1 MSNRLSWFI
10 IFWLIAVFAF
20 LYAPIISVVIYS
32 FNASK
37 LVTVW
42 GGWSVKWYGEL
53 AKDRQIIDAAI
64 LSLEIAAISSTLAT
78 ILGTIAGYVLVRFP
92 KFMGRTAF
100 SGMVNAP
107 LVMPEVITGLSM
119 LLLFISMQEVYKY
132 AVAGLADQ
140 GMGMASE
147 AVRVGFSW
155 IDGRG
160 LITVVIAHVTFT
172 MSYIAVVMRSR
183 FITLDM
189 SLEEAAQ
196 DLGAKPL
203 KVFFVITLPI
213 VAPAIVS
220 GWLLGFTISL
230 DDLVI
235 TAFTNGPGTT
245 TLPQV
250 VFSKVRLG
258 LDPKINALATIIITV
273 VSIGVIFA
281 TIHMRRAE
289 KQRQRD
295 EQMAIRAIAAKT

>member
-10 IFWLIAVFAF
+10 IAWLIAVFAF

-42 GGWSVKWYGEL
+42 AGWSVKWYGEL
-53 AKDRQIIDAAI
+53 AKDRQIIDAAL
-64 LSLEIAAISSTLAT
+64 LSVEIAAISSTLAT

-119 LLLFISMQEVYKY
+119 LLLFISMEQFI
-132 AVAGLADQ
+132 GWPQ
-140 GMGMASE
+140 
-147 AVRVGFSW
+147 
-155 IDGRG
+155 GRG
-160 LITVVIAHVTFT
+160 MTTVIIAHVTFT
-172 MSYIAVVMRSR
+172 LSYIAVVMRSR
-183 FITLDM
+183 FLVLDL

-196 DLGAKPL
+196 DLGARPL
-203 KVFFVITLPI
+203 KVFFVITVPI
-213 VAPAIVS
+213 VLPAIIS

-258 LDPKINALATIIITV
+258 LDPKINALATIIIAI
-273 VSIGVIFA
+273 VSVGVILA

-295 EQMAIRAIAAKT
+295 EQMAIRALAKA

>member
-1 MSNRLSWFI
+1 MTNRLSWFI
-10 IFWLIAVFAF
+10 IIWLVMVFAF
-20 LYAPIISVVIYS
+20 LYAPIVSVVIYS

-42 GGWSVKWYGEL
+42 AGWSFKWYGAL
-53 AKDRQIIDAAI
+53 ANDRQIIDAAI
-64 LSLEIAAISSTLAT
+64 LSLEIAAISSSLAT

-92 KFMGRTAF
+92 KFLGRTAF

-119 LLLFISMQEVYKY
+119 LLLFISMEQLI
-132 AVAGLADQ
+132 GWPQ
-140 GMGMASE
+140 
-147 AVRVGFSW
+147 
-155 IDGRG
+155 GRG
-160 LITVVIAHVTFT
+160 FTTVIIAHTTFT
-172 MSYIAVVMRSR
+172 LSYVAVVMRSR
-183 FITLDM
+183 FLTLDL

-196 DLGAKPL
+196 DLGARPL

-213 VAPAIVS
+213 VAPAIAS

-258 LDPKINALATIIITV
+258 LDPKINALATIIIAI
-273 VSIGVIFA
+273 VSIGVILA

-289 KQRQRD
+289 RQRQRD
-295 EQMAIRAIAAKT
+295 EQMAIRAIAAQT

>member
-1 MSNRLSWFI
+1 MSNRISWFVI
-10 IFWLIAVFAF
+10 LWLVLVFAF
-20 LYAPIISVVIYS
+20 LYAPIVSVVVYS

-42 GGWSVKWYGEL
+42 AGWSFKWYGAL
-53 AKDRQIIDAAI
+53 VNDRQIIEAAI
-64 LSLEIAAISSTLAT
+64 LSLEVAAISSTLAT
-78 ILGTIAGYVLVRFP
+78 ILGTMAGYILVRFP
-92 KFMGRTAF
+92 KFLGRTAF
-100 SGMVNAP
+100 SGMVSAP

-119 LLLFISMQEVYKY
+119 LLLFISMEDLIGWPQ
-132 AVAGLADQ
+132 
-140 GMGMASE
+140 
-147 AVRVGFSW
+147 
-155 IDGRG
+155 GRG
-160 LITVVIAHVTFT
+160 FTTVILAHTTFT
-172 MSYIAVVMRSR
+172 LSYIAVVMRSR
-183 FITLDM
+183 FLVLDL

-196 DLGAKPL
+196 DLGARPL

-213 VAPAIVS
+213 VAPAIIS

-235 TAFTNGPGTT
+235 TNFTTGPGAT

-258 LDPKINALATIIITV
+258 LDPKINALATIIIAV
-273 VSIGVIFA
+273 VSIGVIIA

-295 EQMAIRAIAAKT
+295 EQMAIRAIAAQT

>member
-1 MSNRLSWFI
+1 MTNRLSWFI
-10 IFWLIAVFAF
+10 IIWLVMVFAF
-20 LYAPIISVVIYS
+20 LYAPIVSVVIYS

-42 GGWSVKWYGEL
+42 AGWSFKWYGAL
-53 AKDRQIIDAAI
+53 ANDRQIIDAAI
-64 LSLEIAAISSTLAT
+64 LSLEIAAISSSLAT

-92 KFMGRTAF
+92 KFLGRTAF

-119 LLLFISMQEVYKY
+119 LLLFISMEQLI
-132 AVAGLADQ
+132 GWPQ
-140 GMGMASE
+140 
-147 AVRVGFSW
+147 
-155 IDGRG
+155 GRG
-160 LITVVIAHVTFT
+160 FTTVIIAHTTFT
-172 MSYIAVVMRSR
+172 LSYVAVVMRSR
-183 FITLDM
+183 FLTLDL

-196 DLGAKPL
+196 DLGARPL

-258 LDPKINALATIIITV
+258 LDPKINALATIIIAI
-273 VSIGVIFA
+273 VSIGVILA

-289 KQRQRD
+289 RQRQRD
-295 EQMAIRAIAAKT
+295 EQMAIRAIAAQT

>member
-1 MSNRLSWFI
+1 MTNRLSWFV
-10 IFWLIAVFAF
+10 IFWLVAVFAF

-32 FNASK
+32 FNVSK

-42 GGWSVKWYGEL
+42 GGWSFKWYGEL

-92 KFMGRTAF
+92 KFLGRTAF

-119 LLLFISMQEVYKY
+119 LLLFISMERLIGWPQ
-132 AVAGLADQ
+132 
-140 GMGMASE
+140 
-147 AVRVGFSW
+147 
-155 IDGRG
+155 GRG
-160 LITVVIAHVTFT
+160 LTTVIIAHTTFT
-172 MSYIAVVMRSR
+172 LSYIAVVMRSR
-183 FITLDM
+183 FLVLDL

-258 LDPKINALATIIITV
+258 LDPKINALATIIIAI
-273 VSIGVIFA
+273 VSVGVIAA

-289 KQRQRD
+289 RQRQRD
-295 EQMAIRAIAAKT
+295 EQMAIRAIAAQT

>member
-1 MSNRLSWFI
+1 MSNRISWFVI
-10 IFWLIAVFAF
+10 LWLVLVFAF

-42 GGWSVKWYGEL
+42 AGWSFKWYGEL
-53 AKDRQIIDAAI
+53 AKDRQIIEAAI

-78 ILGTIAGYVLVRFP
+78 ILGTVAGYVLVRFP

-119 LLLFISMQEVYKY
+119 LLLFIAMQDLI
-132 AVAGLADQ
+132 GWPQ
-140 GMGMASE
+140 
-147 AVRVGFSW
+147 
-155 IDGRG
+155 GRG
-160 LITVVIAHVTFT
+160 LTTVVIAHVTFT

-183 FITLDM
+183 FLTLDM

-258 LDPKINALATIIITV
+258 LDPKINALATIIIAV
-273 VSIGVIFA
+273 VSVGVIAA
-281 TIHMRRAE
+281 TIHMRRSE

>member
-1 MSNRLSWFI
+1 MSNRISWFVI
-10 IFWLIAVFAF
+10 LWLVLVFAF

-42 GGWSVKWYGEL
+42 AGWSFKWYGEL
-53 AKDRQIIDAAI
+53 AKDRQIIEAAI

-78 ILGTIAGYVLVRFP
+78 ILGTVAGYVLVRFP

-119 LLLFISMQEVYKY
+119 LLLFIAMQDLI
-132 AVAGLADQ
+132 GWPQ
-140 GMGMASE
+140 
-147 AVRVGFSW
+147 
-155 IDGRG
+155 GRG
-160 LITVVIAHVTFT
+160 LTTVVIAHVTFT

-183 FITLDM
+183 FLTLDM

-258 LDPKINALATIIITV
+258 LDPKINALATIIIAV
-273 VSIGVIFA
+273 VSIGVIAA
-281 TIHMRRAE
+281 TIHMRRSE

>member
-1 MSNRLSWFI
+1 MSNRISWFVI
-10 IFWLIAVFAF
+10 LWLVLVFAF

-42 GGWSVKWYGEL
+42 AGWSFKWYGEL

-92 KFMGRTAF
+92 KFVGRTAF

-119 LLLFISMQEVYKY
+119 LLLFIAMQDLI
-132 AVAGLADQ
+132 GWPQ
-140 GMGMASE
+140 
-147 AVRVGFSW
+147 
-155 IDGRG
+155 GRG
-160 LITVVIAHVTFT
+160 LTTVVIAHVTFT
-172 MSYIAVVMRSR
+172 MSFIAVVMRSR
-183 FITLDM
+183 FLTLDM

-258 LDPKINALATIIITV
+258 LDPKINALATIIIAV
-273 VSIGVIFA
+273 VSIGVIAA

-295 EQMAIRAIAAKT
+295 EQMAIRAIAAKA

>member
-1 MSNRLSWFI
+1 MSNRLSWFVI
-10 IFWLIAVFAF
+10 VWLILVFAF
-20 LYAPIISVVIYS
+20 LYAPIVSVVVYS

-42 GGWSVKWYGEL
+42 GGFDTKWYGAL
-53 AKDRQIIDAAI
+53 WNDRQIIDAAK
-64 LSLEIAAISSTLAT
+64 LSLLIAAVSSTLAT
-78 ILGTIAGYVLVRFP
+78 IIGTVAGYVLVRFP
-92 KFMGRTAF
+92 KFLGRTAF

-119 LLLFISMQEVYKY
+119 LLLFIKMWELT
-132 AVAGLADQ
+132 GWP
-140 GMGMASE
+140 E
-147 AVRVGFSW
+147 
-155 IDGRG
+155 RG
-160 LITVVIAHVTFT
+160 LTTVIIAHVTFT
-172 MSYIAVVMRSR
+172 LSYVAVVMRSR
-183 FITLDM
+183 FLTLDL

-235 TAFTNGPGTT
+235 TSFTNGPGTT

-250 VFSKVRLG
+250 IFSKVRLG
-258 LDPKINALATIIITV
+258 LDPKINALATIIITL

-281 TIHMRRAE
+281 IFHMRRQEA
-289 KQRQRD
+289 QRQRD
-295 EQMAIRAIAAKT
+295 EQMAIRAIAAQT

>member
-1 MSNRLSWFI
+1 MSNRISWFVI
-10 IFWLIAVFAF
+10 AWLIIVFAF
-20 LYAPIISVVIYS
+20 LYAPIVSVVIYS
-32 FNASK
+32 FNDSK

-42 GGWSVKWYGEL
+42 GGFTLDRWYIAL
-53 AKDRQIIDAAI
+53 WNDRQIIDAAK
-64 LSLEIAAISSTLAT
+64 LSLLIAAISSTLAT
-78 ILGTIAGYVLVRFP
+78 MIGTIAGYVLVRFP

-119 LLLFISMQEVYKY
+119 LLLFISMEQII
-132 AVAGLADQ
+132 GWPQ
-140 GMGMASE
+140 
-147 AVRVGFSW
+147 
-155 IDGRG
+155 GRG
-160 LITVVIAHVTFT
+160 MTTVIIAHVTFT
-172 MSYIAVVMRSR
+172 LSYIAVVMRSR
-183 FITLDM
+183 FLVLDL

-203 KVFFVITLPI
+203 KVFFVITVPI
-213 VAPAIVS
+213 VLPAIVS

-258 LDPKINALATIIITV
+258 LDPKINALATIIIAI
-273 VSIGVIFA
+273 VSIGVIIA
-281 TIHMRRAE
+281 TFHMRRQE

-295 EQMAIRAIAAKT
+295 EQMAIRALAKA

>member
-10 IFWLIAVFAF
+10 IAWLIAVFAF

-32 FNASK
+32 FNVSK

-42 GGWSVKWYGEL
+42 GGWSFKWYGEL

-64 LSLEIAAISSTLAT
+64 LSLQIAAISSTLAT

-92 KFMGRTAF
+92 KFLGRTAF

-119 LLLFISMQEVYKY
+119 LLLFIAMQD
-132 AVAGLADQ
+132 L
-140 GMGMASE
+140 
-147 AVRVGFSW
+147 VGW
-155 IDGRG
+155 PQGRG
-160 LITVVIAHVTFT
+160 FTTVVIAHTTFT
-172 MSYIAVVMRSR
+172 LSYVAVVMRSR
-183 FITLDM
+183 FLVLDL

-258 LDPKINALATIIITV
+258 LDPKINALATIIIAV
-273 VSIGVIFA
+273 VSIGVIIA
-281 TIHMRRAE
+281 TIQMRRSE
-289 KQRQRD
+289 KLRQRD

>member
-1 MSNRLSWFI
+1 MSNRISWFVI
-10 IFWLIAVFAF
+10 LWLVLVFAF

-42 GGWSVKWYGEL
+42 AGWSFKWYGEL
-53 AKDRQIIDAAI
+53 AKDRQIIEAAI

-119 LLLFISMQEVYKY
+119 LLLFIAMQDLI
-132 AVAGLADQ
+132 GWPQ
-140 GMGMASE
+140 
-147 AVRVGFSW
+147 
-155 IDGRG
+155 GRG
-160 LITVVIAHVTFT
+160 LTTVVIAHVTFT

-183 FITLDM
+183 FLTLDL

-258 LDPKINALATIIITV
+258 LDPKINALATIIIAV
-273 VSIGVIFA
+273 VSIGVIAA
-281 TIHMRRAE
+281 TIHMRRSE

>member
-1 MSNRLSWFI
+1 MSNRLSWFV
-10 IFWLIAVFAF
+10 IAWMAVVFAF
-20 LYAPIISVVIYS
+20 LYAPIISVVVYS
-32 FNASK
+32 FNDSK

-42 GGWSVKWYGEL
+42 GGFTLDRWYIAL
-53 AKDRQIIDAAI
+53 WNDRQIIDAAK
-64 LSLEIAAISSTLAT
+64 LSLLIAAISSTLAT
-78 ILGTIAGYVLVRFP
+78 IIGTVAGYVLVRFP
-92 KFMGRTAF
+92 KFLGRTAF

-119 LLLFISMQEVYKY
+119 LLLFISMENVIGWPQ
-132 AVAGLADQ
+132 
-140 GMGMASE
+140 
-147 AVRVGFSW
+147 
-155 IDGRG
+155 GRG
-160 LITVVIAHVTFT
+160 LTTVIIAHVTFT
-172 MSYIAVVMRSR
+172 LSYIAVVMRSR
-183 FITLDM
+183 FLTLDL

-235 TAFTNGPGTT
+235 TSFTNGPGTT

-258 LDPKINALATIIITV
+258 LDPKINALATIIIAI
-273 VSIGVIFA
+273 VSIGVVIA
-281 TIHMRRAE
+281 TINMRRQE
-289 KQRQRD
+289 VQRQRD

>member
-1 MSNRLSWFI
+1 MSNRISWFVI
-10 IFWLIAVFAF
+10 MWLVLVFAF

-32 FNASK
+32 FNSSK

-42 GGWSVKWYGEL
+42 AGWSFKWYGEL
-53 AKDRQIIDAAI
+53 AKDRQIIEAAI

-78 ILGTIAGYVLVRFP
+78 ILGTVAGYVLVRFP

-119 LLLFISMQEVYKY
+119 LLLFIAMQDLI
-132 AVAGLADQ
+132 GWPQ
-140 GMGMASE
+140 
-147 AVRVGFSW
+147 
-155 IDGRG
+155 GRG
-160 LITVVIAHVTFT
+160 LTTVVIAHVTFT

-183 FITLDM
+183 FLTLDL

-258 LDPKINALATIIITV
+258 LDPKINALATIIIAV
-273 VSIGVIFA
+273 VSLGVIAA

>member
-1 MSNRLSWFI
+1 MSNRLSWFV

-32 FNASK
+32 FNSSK

-42 GGWSVKWYGEL
+42 AGWSFKWYGEL
-53 AKDRQIIDAAI
+53 ARDRQIINAAV
-64 LSLEIAAISSTLAT
+64 LSLEIAALSSTLAT

-92 KFMGRTAF
+92 KFLGRTAF
-100 SGMVNAP
+100 SGMVSAP

-119 LLLFISMQEVYKY
+119 LLLFISMEQLI
-132 AVAGLADQ
+132 GWPQ
-140 GMGMASE
+140 
-147 AVRVGFSW
+147 
-155 IDGRG
+155 GRG
-160 LITVVIAHVTFT
+160 FTTVIIAHTTFT
-172 MSYIAVVMRSR
+172 LSYVAVVMRSR
-183 FITLDM
+183 FLVLDL

-196 DLGAKPL
+196 DLGARPL

-213 VAPAIVS
+213 VAPAVVS

-235 TAFTNGPGTT
+235 TSFTNGPGTT

-258 LDPKINALATIIITV
+258 LDPKINALATIIIAI
-273 VSIGVIFA
+273 VSVGVILA

-289 KQRQRD
+289 RQRQRD
-295 EQMAIRAIAAKT
+295 EQMAIRAIAAQT

>member
-1 MSNRLSWFI
+1 MTNRLSWFVI
-10 IFWLIAVFAF
+10 IWMVVVFAF
-20 LYAPIISVVIYS
+20 LYSPIVSVVVYS
-32 FNASK
+32 FNDSK

-42 GGWSVKWYGEL
+42 GGFTLSRWYIAL
-53 AKDRQIIDAAI
+53 ANDRQIINAAK
-64 LSLEIAAISSTLAT
+64 LSLLIAAISSTLAT
-78 ILGTIAGYVLVRFP
+78 IIGTVAGYVLVRFP
-92 KFMGRTAF
+92 KFLGRTSF

-119 LLLFISMQEVYKY
+119 LLLFISMEQII
-132 AVAGLADQ
+132 G
-140 GMGMASE
+140 
-147 AVRVGFSW
+147 W
-155 IDGRG
+155 PNGRG
-160 LITVVIAHVTFT
+160 LTTVIIAHVTFT
-172 MSYIAVVMRSR
+172 LSYVAVVMRSR
-183 FITLDM
+183 FLTLDL

-235 TAFTNGPGTT
+235 TSFTNGPGTT

-258 LDPKINALATIIITV
+258 LDPKVNALATIIIAI
-273 VSIGVIFA
+273 VSIGVVIA
-281 TIHMRRAE
+281 TIHMRRQE
-289 KQRQRD
+289 VQRQRD
-295 EQMAIRAIAAKT
+295 EQMAIRAIAAQT

>member
-1 MSNRLSWFI
+1 MSNRLSWFVI
-10 IFWLIAVFAF
+10 AWLILVFAF
-20 LYAPIISVVIYS
+20 LYAPIISVMIYS

-42 GGWSVKWYGEL
+42 GGWSLKWYGEL
-53 AKDRQIIDAAI
+53 AKDRQIIEAAI
-64 LSLEIAAISSTLAT
+64 LSLEVAAISSTLAT
-78 ILGTIAGYVLVRFP
+78 ILGTVAGYVLVRFP
-92 KFMGRTAF
+92 KFTGRTAF

-119 LLLFISMQEVYKY
+119 LLLFIQMENLIGWPQ
-132 AVAGLADQ
+132 
-140 GMGMASE
+140 
-147 AVRVGFSW
+147 
-155 IDGRG
+155 GRG
-160 LITVVIAHVTFT
+160 LTTVIIAHVTFT
-172 MSYIAVVMRSR
+172 MSYIAIVMRSR
-183 FITLDM
+183 FLVLDL

-213 VAPAIVS
+213 VLPAIVS

-235 TAFTNGPGTT
+235 TNFTNGPGTT

-258 LDPKINALATIIITV
+258 LDPKINALATIIIAV
-273 VSIGVIFA
+273 VSLGVIAA
-281 TIHMRRAE
+281 TIHMRRSE

>member
-1 MSNRLSWFI
+1 MSNRLSWVV
-10 IFWLIAVFAF
+10 IAWMMIVFAF
-20 LYAPIISVVIYS
+20 LYAPIVSVVVYS
-32 FNASK
+32 FNDSK

-42 GGWSVKWYGEL
+42 GGFTIDRWYIAL
-53 AKDRQIIDAAI
+53 WNDRQIIDAAK
-64 LSLEIAAISSTLAT
+64 LSLLIAAISSTLAT
-78 ILGTIAGYVLVRFP
+78 IIGTVAGYVLVRFP
-92 KFMGRTAF
+92 KFLGRTAF

-119 LLLFISMQEVYKY
+119 LLLFISMEQIIHWP
-132 AVAGLADQ
+132 
-140 GMGMASE
+140 S
-147 AVRVGFSW
+147 
-155 IDGRG
+155 GRG
-160 LITVVIAHVTFT
+160 LTTVIIAHVTFT
-172 MSYIAVVMRSR
+172 LSYVAVVMRSR
-183 FITLDM
+183 FLTLDL

-235 TAFTNGPGTT
+235 TSFTNGPGTT

-258 LDPKINALATIIITV
+258 LDPKINALATIIIAI
-273 VSIGVIFA
+273 VSIGVVFA
-281 TIHMRRAE
+281 TIHMRRQE
-289 KQRQRD
+289 VQRQRD
-295 EQMAIRAIAAKT
+295 EQMAIRAIAAQT

>member
-1 MSNRLSWFI
+1 MSNRISWFVI
-10 IFWLIAVFAF
+10 LWLVLVFAF

-42 GGWSVKWYGEL
+42 AGWSFKWYGEL
-53 AKDRQIIDAAI
+53 AKDRQIIEAAI

-78 ILGTIAGYVLVRFP
+78 ILGTVAGYVLVRFP

-119 LLLFISMQEVYKY
+119 LLLFIAMQDLI
-132 AVAGLADQ
+132 GWPQ
-140 GMGMASE
+140 
-147 AVRVGFSW
+147 
-155 IDGRG
+155 GRG
-160 LITVVIAHVTFT
+160 LTTVVIAHVTFT

-183 FITLDM
+183 FLTLDM

-258 LDPKINALATIIITV
+258 LDPKINALATIIIAV
-273 VSIGVIFA
+273 VSLGVIAA
-281 TIHMRRAE
+281 TIHMRRSE

>member
-1 MSNRLSWFI
+1 MTHRLSWFVI
-10 IFWLIAVFAF
+10 AWLILVFAF
-20 LYAPIISVVIYS
+20 LYAPIVSVVVYS

-42 GGWSVKWYGEL
+42 AGWSFKWYGAL
-53 AKDRQIIDAAI
+53 ANDRQIIDAAL

-92 KFMGRTAF
+92 KFLGRTAF

-119 LLLFISMQEVYKY
+119 LLLFISMEQLI
-132 AVAGLADQ
+132 GWPQ
-140 GMGMASE
+140 
-147 AVRVGFSW
+147 
-155 IDGRG
+155 GRG
-160 LITVVIAHVTFT
+160 FTTVIIAHTTFT
-172 MSYIAVVMRSR
+172 LSYVAVVMRSR
-183 FITLDM
+183 FLTLDL

-196 DLGAKPL
+196 DLGARPL

-213 VAPAIVS
+213 VAPAIAS

-258 LDPKINALATIIITV
+258 LDPKINALATIIITI
-273 VSIGVIFA
+273 VSIGVILA

-289 KQRQRD
+289 RQRQRD
-295 EQMAIRAIAAKT
+295 EQMAIRAIAAQT